1 MIDALK
7 IGDMVPI
14 ISLPDQHGNLVN
26 FDDFINKHPLVIYFY
41 PKDDTPGC
49 TREACGFRDQF
60 EVFQEAGAKIF
71 GISADSPKSHLKFI
85 ERYRLPFSLLS
96 DQDKKVQKQF
106 GVSSSLFGLLP
117 GRVTFI
123 IDREGI
129 IRKVFNSQFQASKHV
144 EEAVRVIRKF

>member
-1 MIDALK
+1 
-7 IGDMVPI
+7 MVPV

-26 FDDFINKHPLVIYFY
+26 FGDFINKHPLVIYFY

-71 GISADSPKSHLKFI
+71 GISADSPKSHLKFA

-106 GVSSSLFGLLP
+106 GVSSSIFGLLP

-129 IRKVFNSQFQASKHV
+129 IRKVFNSQFRASKHV
-144 EEAVRVIRKF
+144 EEAVKMIRELA

>member
-1 MIDALK
+1 
-7 IGDMVPI
+7 MVPV

-26 FDDFINKHPLVIYFY
+26 FGDFITKHPLVIYFY

-71 GISADSPKSHLKFI
+71 GISADSPKSHLKFV

-96 DQDKKVQKQF
+96 DQEKKVQKQF

>member
-1 MIDALK
+1 
-7 IGDMVPI
+7 MVPI

-71 GISADSPKSHLKFI
+71 GISADSPKSHLKFA
-85 ERYRLPFSLLS
+85 ERYQLPFSLLS

>member
-1 MIDALK
+1 
-7 IGDMVPI
+7 MVPV

-26 FDDFINKHPLVIYFY
+26 FGDFIKKHPLVIYFY

-71 GISADSPKSHLKFI
+71 GISADSPKSHLKFV

-96 DQDKKVQKQF
+96 DQEKKVQKQF

>member
-1 MIDALK
+1 MDALK

-96 DQDKKVQKQF
+96 DQEKKVQKQF

>member
-1 MIDALK
+1 
-7 IGDMVPI
+7 MVPI

-71 GISADSPKSHLKFI
+71 GISADSPKSHLKFA

-106 GVSSSLFGLLP
+106 GVSSSIFGLLP

-144 EEAVRVIRKF
+144 EEAVKMIRELA

>member
-85 ERYRLPFSLLS
+85 EKYRLPFSLLS

-106 GVSSSLFGLLP
+106 GVSTSLFGLLP

>member
-1 MIDALK
+1 
-7 IGDMVPI
+7 MVPI